1 MKKILA
7 LAAVA
12 ALTAGVSAYAANPF
26 SDVTADDWAYQAVS
40 DLSAQGVVE
49 GYPDGTFKGE
59 RNMTRYELAQI
70 VARLMAKED
79 QLNAEQQAT
88 LDKLAGEYADELAN
102 LGVRVSNLEKKVG
115 NLYWSGD
122 ARMRYIASSSDKV
135 ADKYDGR
142 IRLNVKG
149 QVNDATYVQGQFVN
163 NMNFKDEASS
173 NTTMAQIYVNH
184 NFNKN
189 VAVRL
194 GRQPIAFGNQGGWQY
209 NGLEGYDGAQV
220 SYNNGKLALTT
231 GFGQLNA
238 SDWATLG
245 IKKDDTVYGGYAAT
259 NAGSIYGAKSTD
271 MYFAKGAYDFGFAKL
286 GADYVKFQGSFD
298 ADKIGSFEDAYGTHY
313 MAGQELF
320 GINLNIPVQQFNV
333 FGEYWKNTTLGD
345 FDTAWNAGLSYG
357 KADWKKPGTFDLS
370 VSYNDVDAGAYF
382 GGGTW
387 HNDML
392 TNLVKPV
399 ATAVAKNGN
408 TPAHND
414 WTLAG
419 ATNLTFWNVLAN
431 VTLQKNVQLHAEY
444 AFGADAENAADPD
457 DSWTVSLNYK
467 F

>member
-1 MKKILA
+1 MKKILV

-122 ARMRYIASSSDKV
+122 ARMRYTASSSDKK
-135 ADKYDGR
+135 ADVYDGR

-194 GRQPIAFGNQGGWQY
+194 GRQPIAFGNQGGWLY
-209 NGLEGYDGAQV
+209 NGLEGYDGAQA
-220 SYNNGKLALTT
+220 SYNNGKLSLTT

-238 SDWATLG
+238 SDDADW
-245 IKKDDTVYGGYAAT
+245 KSKDA
-259 NAGSIYGAKSTD
+259 
-271 MYFAKGAYDFGFAKL
+271 YFARGAYDFGFAKL
-286 GADYVKFQGSFD
+286 GADYIAQKDGSKD
-298 ADKIGSFEDAYGTHY
+298 EIYGV
-313 MAGQELF
+313 
-320 GINLNIPVQQFNV
+320 NLNIPVQQFNV
-333 FGEYWKNTTLGD
+333 FGEYWNNTTASD
-345 FDTAWNAGLSYG
+345 YDTAWNAGLSYG
-357 KADWKKPGTFDLS
+357 KADWKKAGTWDLS
-370 VSYNDVDAGAYF
+370 VAYNDVDYNVYF

-392 TNLVKPV
+392 KNF
-399 ATAVAKNGN
+399 TAGYLNAY
-408 TPAHND
+408 
-414 WTLAG
+414 
-419 ATNLTFWNVLAN
+419 NLTFWTAIAN

-444 AFGADAENAADPD
+444 AFAADAEGTNGVDPD

>member
-122 ARMRYIASSSDKV
+122 ARMRYQDKGNDSDSWN
-135 ADKYDGR
+135 GR

-149 QVNDATYVQGQFVN
+149 QVNESTYVQGRFLN
-163 NMNFKDEASS
+163 EMNFKDHEDS
-173 NTTMAQIYVNH
+173 TTSMDQLYVNH
-184 NFNKN
+184 NFGKE

-194 GRQPIAFGNQGGWQY
+194 GRQPIVFGNQGGWLI
-209 NGLEGYDGAQV
+209 NPNKGYDGAQV
-220 SYNNGKLALTT
+220 AYTNGKLALAT

-238 SDWATLG
+238 T
-245 IKKDDTVYGGYAAT
+245 KKDADGDTVATAA
-259 NAGSIYGAKSTD
+259 ADKD
-271 MYFAKGAYDFGFAKL
+271 FYFAQGAYNFGFAKL
-286 GADYVKFQGSFD
+286 DANYI
-298 ADKIGSFEDAYGTHY
+298 ADKDSKEGERAEIYGV
-313 MAGQELF
+313 G
-320 GINLNIPVQQFNV
+320 LNVPVQQFNV
-333 FGEYWKNTTLGD
+333 FGEYWNNTTAGD
-345 FDTAWNAGLSYG
+345 YDTAWNAGLGYG
-357 KADWKKPGTFDLS
+357 KADWKKAGTWDLA
-370 VSYNDVDAGAYF
+370 VAYNDVDKGLF
-382 GGGTW
+382 LEGMTG
-387 HNDML
+387 L
-392 TNLVKPV
+392 QTNALNYLK
-399 ATAVAKNGN
+399 K
-408 TPAHND
+408 
-414 WTLAG
+414 
-419 ATNLTFWNVLAN
+419 ATNVTYWNAIAN

-444 AFGADAENAADPD
+444 AFSVDTENNTGAKDD
-457 DSWTVSLNYK
+457 DSWAVSLNYK

>member
-1 MKKILA
+1 
-7 LAAVA
+7 
-12 ALTAGVSAYAANPF
+12 
-26 SDVTADDWAYQAVS
+26 
-40 DLSAQGVVE
+40 
-49 GYPDGTFKGE
+49 
-59 RNMTRYELAQI
+59 MTRYELAQI

-115 NLYWSGD
+115 NISWNGD
-122 ARMRYIASSSDKV
+122 ARMRYTASSHKDKK
-135 ADKYDGR
+135 DIYDGR

-194 GRQPIAFGNQGGWQY
+194 GRQPIVFGNQGGWQY
-209 NGLEGYDGAQV
+209 NGLEGYDGAQA
-220 SYNNGKLALTT
+220 SYNNGKLSLTT

-238 SDWATLG
+238 SDLEDYTYT
-245 IKKDDTVYGGYAAT
+245 DENDNDVTRYGVTG
-259 NAGSIYGAKSTD
+259 TD

-286 GADYVKFQGSFD
+286 GADYVKFQGDTNSD
-298 ADKIGSFEDAYGTHY
+298 DHY
-313 MAGQELF
+313 FAGRELY
-320 GINLNIPVQQFNV
+320 GINLTIPVQKFNV
-333 FGEYWKNTTLGD
+333 FGEYWKNTTAEIY
-345 FDTAWNAGLSYG
+345 DTAWNAGLSYG
-357 KADWKKPGTFDLS
+357 KADWKKAGTWDLS
-370 VSYNDVDAGAYF
+370 VAYNDVDCDAYF

-392 TNLVKPV
+392 KNL
-399 ATAVAKNGN
+399 NN
-408 TPAHND
+408 TKY
-414 WTLAG
+414 LY
-419 ATNLTFWNVLAN
+419 ATNLTFWTALAN

-444 AFGADAENAADPD
+444 AFAADAEGTDGVDPD
-457 DSWTVSLNYK
+457 DSWSVSLNYK

>member
-115 NLYWSGD
+115 NISWNGD
-122 ARMRYIASSSDKV
+122 ARMRYTASSSDKV

-149 QVNDATYVQGQFVN
+149 QVNEATYVQGQIVT
-163 NMNFKDEASS
+163 NMDFKGDNTASKS
-173 NTTMAQIYVNH
+173 NGDTFMSQVYVNH
-184 NFNKN
+184 NFGKN

-194 GRQPIAFGNQGGWQY
+194 GRQPIAFGNQGGWLY
-209 NGLEGYDGAQV
+209 NALEGYDGAQV

-238 SDWATLG
+238 SDM
-245 IKKDDTVYGGYAAT
+245 DF
-259 NAGSIYGAKSTD
+259 AGPNLKSTD
-271 MYFAKGAYDFGFAKL
+271 IYFAKGAYDFGFAKL
-286 GADYVKFQGSFD
+286 NADYI
-298 ADKIGSFEDAYGTHY
+298 ADKDSEAQYRDEIYGV
-313 MAGQELF
+313 G
-320 GINLNIPVQQFNV
+320 LNIPVQKFNV
-333 FGEYWKNTTLGD
+333 FGEYWKNTTAAD
-345 FDTAWNAGLSYG
+345 KYDTAWNAGLSYG
-357 KADWKKPGTFDLS
+357 KADWKKAGTWDLS
-370 VSYNDVDAGAYF
+370 VAYNDVDYGVYF

-392 TNLVKPV
+392 
-399 ATAVAKNGN
+399 KNFSFSDGKY
-408 TPAHND
+408 
-414 WTLAG
+414 LA
-419 ATNLTFWNVLAN
+419 ATNLTFWTAIAN

-444 AFGADAENAADPD
+444 AFAADAEGTNGVDPD

>member
-1 MKKILA
+1 MKSKQRKHGHSSGAFMDVDFEKKKQHFFQREITTMKKILA

-122 ARMRYIASSSDKV
+122 ARMRYTASSSDQK
-135 ADKYDGR
+135 ADAYDGR

-184 NFNKN
+184 NFGKN

-194 GRQPIAFGNQGGWQY
+194 GRQPIAFGNQGGWLY

-220 SYNNGKLALTT
+220 SYNNGKLSLTT

-238 SDWATLG
+238 SDMAEV
-245 IKKDDTVYGGYAAT
+245 KKD
-259 NAGSIYGAKSTD
+259 D

-286 GADYVKFQGSFD
+286 NADYI
-298 ADKIGSFEDAYGTHY
+298 ADKDGEAQYRDEIYGV
-313 MAGQELF
+313 G
-320 GINLNIPVQQFNV
+320 LNIPVQKFNV
-333 FGEYWKNTTLGD
+333 FGEYWKNTTALD
-345 FDTAWNAGLSYG
+345 DHDTAWNAGLSYG
-357 KADWKKPGTFDLS
+357 KADWKKAGTWDLS
-370 VSYNDVDAGAYF
+370 VAYNDVDYGVYF

-392 TNLVKPV
+392 
-399 ATAVAKNGN
+399 KNFTFSDGKY
-408 TPAHND
+408 
-414 WTLAG
+414 LA
-419 ATNLTFWNVLAN
+419 ATNLTFWTAIAN

-444 AFGADAENAADPD
+444 AFAADAEGTCGVDPD

>member
-122 ARMRYIASSSDKV
+122 ARMRYQDK
-135 ADKYDGR
+135 AEAGDAWNGR

-149 QVNDATYVQGQFVN
+149 QVNESTYVQGRFLN
-163 NMNFKDEASS
+163 EMDFKGNGDS
-173 NTTMAQIYVNH
+173 NTTMDQLYVNH
-184 NFNKN
+184 NFSKE

-194 GRQPIAFGNQGGWQY
+194 GRQPIAFGNQGGWLI
-209 NGLEGYDGAQV
+209 NPNKGYDGAQA
-220 SYNNGKLALTT
+220 SYKNGKLALTT

-238 SDWATLG
+238 T
-245 IKKDDTVYGGYAAT
+245 KKVGDKVDGTEAADTDV
-259 NAGSIYGAKSTD
+259 
-271 MYFAKGAYDFGFAKL
+271 YFAQGTYDFGFAKL
-286 GADYVKFQGSFD
+286 NADYIASKEGPSD
-298 ADKIGSFEDAYGTHY
+298 DRGEIYGV
-313 MAGQELF
+313 G
-320 GINLNIPVQQFNV
+320 LNIPVQQFNV
-333 FGEYWKNTTLGD
+333 FGEYWKNTTAD
-345 FDTAWNAGLSYG
+345 DYDTAWNAGLSYG
-357 KADWKKPGTFDLS
+357 KADWKKAGTWDLA
-370 VSYNDVDAGAYF
+370 VAYNDVDEGLFAEGMTGLQTTPLNF
-382 GGGTW
+382 
-387 HNDML
+387 L
-392 TNLVKPV
+392 
-399 ATAVAKNGN
+399 AK
-408 TPAHND
+408 
-414 WTLAG
+414 
-419 ATNLTFWNVLAN
+419 ATNVTFWNAIAN

-444 AFGADAENAADPD
+444 AFSVDTENNTGAKDD
-457 DSWTVSLNYK
+457 DSWAVSLNYK

>member
-26 SDVTADDWAYQAVS
+26 SDVTPDDWAYQAVS
-40 DLSAQGVVE
+40 DLSVQGVVE

-122 ARMRYIASSSDKV
+122 ARMRYTASSSDKV

-149 QVNDATYVQGQFVN
+149 QVNEATYVQGQFVN
-163 NMNFKDEASS
+163 EMNFKNDASS
-173 NTTMAQIYVNH
+173 NTKMAQIYVNH
-184 NFNKN
+184 NFGKN

-194 GRQPIAFGNQGGWQY
+194 GRQPIVFGNQGGWLY

-238 SDWATLG
+238 SDY
-245 IKKDDTVYGGYAAT
+245 DDVKT
-259 NAGSIYGAKSTD
+259 TD
-271 MYFAKGAYDFGFAKL
+271 IYFAKGAYDFGFAKL
-286 GADYVKFQGSFD
+286 GADYVKFQGDTNSTD
-298 ADKIGSFEDAYGTHY
+298 HY
-313 MAGQELF
+313 FAGQELY
-320 GINLNIPVQQFNV
+320 GINLTIPVQKFNV
-333 FGEYWKNTTLGD
+333 FGEYWKNTTIGD
-345 FDTAWNAGLSYG
+345 YDTAWNAGLSYG
-357 KADWKKPGTFDLS
+357 KADWKKAGTWDLS
-370 VSYNDVDAGAYF
+370 VAYNDVDYGVYF

-392 TNLVKPV
+392 KNF
-399 ATAVAKNGN
+399 TADYLDAY
-408 TPAHND
+408 
-414 WTLAG
+414 
-419 ATNLTFWNVLAN
+419 NLTFWTAIAN

-444 AFGADAENAADPD
+444 AFAADAEGTNGVDPD

>member
-26 SDVTADDWAYQAVS
+26 SDVTPDDWAYQAVS
-40 DLSAQGVVE
+40 DLSVQGVVE

-115 NLYWSGD
+115 NISWNGD
-122 ARMRYIASSSDKV
+122 ARMRYIASSSDEV

-149 QVNDATYVQGQFVN
+149 QVNDATYVQGQFVT
-163 NMNFKDEASS
+163 NMYFKDAKKDDG
-173 NTTMAQIYVNH
+173 NTTMSQIYVNH
-184 NFNKN
+184 NFGKI

-194 GRQPIAFGNQGGWQY
+194 GRQPIAFGNQGGWMY
-209 NGLEGYDGAQV
+209 NALNGYDGAQV
-220 SYNNGKLALTT
+220 AYTNGKLALTT
-231 GFGQLNA
+231 GFGQLN
-238 SDWATLG
+238 DGW
-245 IKKDDTVYGGYAAT
+245 KD
-259 NAGSIYGAKSTD
+259 TD
-271 MYFAKGAYDFGFAKL
+271 VYFAKGAYDFGFAKL
-286 GADYVKFQGSFD
+286 NADYI
-298 ADKIGSFEDAYGTHY
+298 ADKDSKAQYRDEIYGV
-313 MAGQELF
+313 G
-320 GINLNIPVQQFNV
+320 LNIPVQKFNV
-333 FGEYWKNTTLGD
+333 FGEYWKNTNAAD
-345 FDTAWNAGLSYG
+345 KYDTAWNAGLSYG
-357 KADWKKPGTFDLS
+357 KADWKKAGTWDLS
-370 VSYNDVDAGAYF
+370 VAYNDVDYNVYF

-392 TNLVKPV
+392 KNLS
-399 ATAVAKNGN
+399 
-408 TPAHND
+408 
-414 WTLAG
+414 AG
-419 ATNLTFWNVLAN
+419 YLNAYNLTFWTAIAN

-444 AFGADAENAADPD
+444 AFAADAEKSYNGADPD

>member
-115 NLYWSGD
+115 NISWNGD
-122 ARMRYIASSSDKV
+122 ARMRYTNFSADK

-149 QVNDATYVQGQFVN
+149 QVNDATYVQGQFVT
-163 NMNFKDEASS
+163 NMYFKDAKDDDGDTSMS
-173 NTTMAQIYVNH
+173 QIYVNH
-184 NFNKN
+184 NFGKN

-194 GRQPIAFGNQGGWQY
+194 GRQPITFGDQGGWLY
-209 NGLEGYDGAQV
+209 GALNGYDGAQV
-220 SYNNGKLALTT
+220 SYNNAKLSLTT
-231 GFGQLNA
+231 GFGQL
-238 SDWATLG
+238 DKFKDG
-245 IKKDDTVYGGYAAT
+245 KKDT
-259 NAGSIYGAKSTD
+259 
-271 MYFAKGAYDFGFAKL
+271 YFAKGAYDFGFAKL
-286 GADYVKFQGSFD
+286 NADYLAEKEGTEGNAEV
-298 ADKIGSFEDAYGTHY
+298 YGV
-313 MAGQELF
+313 G
-320 GINLNIPVQQFNV
+320 LNIPVQQFNV
-333 FGEYWKNTTLGD
+333 FGEYYKNTTAD
-345 FDTAWNAGLSYG
+345 NYDTAWNAGLSYG
-357 KADWKKPGTFDLS
+357 KADWKKAGTWDLS
-370 VSYNDVDAGAYF
+370 VAYNDVDANVYF
-382 GGGTW
+382 GGTAW
-387 HNDML
+387 QTDIL
-392 TNLVKPV
+392 DQVK
-399 ATAVAKNGN
+399 AAN
-408 TPAHND
+408 
-414 WTLAG
+414 
-419 ATNLTFWNVLAN
+419 NLTFWSAIAN
-431 VTLQKNVQLHAEY
+431 VTLQKNVQLNARY
-444 AFGADAENAADPD
+444 AFAADAEKGADPD
-457 DSWTVSLNYK
+457 DAWAVSLNYK

>member
-1 MKKILA
+1 MKSKQRKHGHSSGAFMDVDFEKKKQNFFQREITIMKKILA

-115 NLYWSGD
+115 NIYWSGD
-122 ARMRYIASSSDKV
+122 ARMRYQTKDNSTKEDSWN
-135 ADKYDGR
+135 GR
-142 IRLNVKG
+142 MRINVKG
-149 QVNDATYVQGQFVN
+149 QVNESTYVNGK
-163 NMNFKDEASS
+163 MAYDMDFKGDDSDKS
-173 NTTMAQIYVNH
+173 VYMQQLFVNH
-184 NFNKN
+184 NFGKD

-194 GRQPIAFGNQGGWQY
+194 GRQPIVFGNQGGWLY
-209 NGLEGYDGAQV
+209 GDANGYDGAQV
-220 SYNNGKLALTT
+220 AYNNGKLSLTT

-238 SDWATLG
+238 SDVAAV
-245 IKKDDTVYGGYAAT
+245 KD
-259 NAGSIYGAKSTD
+259 TD
-271 MYFAKGAYDFGFAKL
+271 MYFAQGAYDFGFAKL
-286 GADYVKFQGSFD
+286 NADYI
-298 ADKIGSFEDAYGTHY
+298 ADKDSKEGERAEIYGV
-313 MAGQELF
+313 G
-320 GINLNIPVQQFNV
+320 LNIPVQKFNV
-333 FGEYWKNTTLGD
+333 FGEYWNNTTAGD
-345 FDTAWNAGLSYG
+345 YDTAWNAGLSYG
-357 KADWKKPGTFDLS
+357 KADWKKAGTWDLT
-370 VSYNDVDAGAYF
+370 VAYNDVDANVYF
-382 GGGTW
+382 GGSGLST
-387 HNDML
+387 DIL
-392 TNLVKPV
+392 KTF
-399 ATAVAKNGN
+399 KN
-408 TPAHND
+408 AS
-414 WTLAG
+414 
-419 ATNLTFWNVLAN
+419 ATNLTFWNALAN

-444 AFGADAENAADPD
+444 AFAADAEGVNDEE